1 MKGATSTWIKTRSMK
16 LYGRRRPKPKR
27 HKRMRT
33 KMKAKK
39 RHRRLHQW
47 TLMAELQACEEQP
60 LRLAKQST
68 ENFPRSQRKR
78 KKRKMLE
85 LSEAEEAEARA
96 KEEECQRD
104 PVPGRAT
111 RLVPGCIIERST
123 EAENTDAVDS
133 AARIIDII
141 IFTHTKRRYQPF
153 LWGNG

>member
-1 MKGATSTWIKTRSMK
+1 
-16 LYGRRRPKPKR
+16 
-27 HKRMRT
+27 
-33 KMKAKK
+33 MKAKK